1 MYNILGIDPGA
12 SGAIASF
19 KSDYVDRDINGIT
32 ACKCP
37 KEVLDM
43 VDIANSLSSPYF
55 KNKQKCYAYIEQVH
69 AMPHDGRSS
78 LFKFGTNYG
87 AWLGILHCLPYGD
100 YVIKVSPQKWMK
112 WWEVRMGT
120 KLPKI
125 KKDRKN
131 MLKFWASQCT
141 SQKVTLYNADAILIA
156 MYGYFNVLED
166 EMTELENEKNK
177 LLAEKEKLSV

>member
-12 SGAIASF
+12 SGAISTF
-19 KSDYVDRDINGIT
+19 MSDMKEFAIDNIIAY
-32 ACKCP
+32 KCP
-37 KEVLDM
+37 DSAEGMAEIVEKCLSGST
-43 VDIANSLSSPYF
+43 DIH
-55 KNKQKCYAYIEQVH
+55 AYIEQVH

-87 AWLGILHCLPYGD
+87 AWLGILCSLRHVDC
-100 YVIKVSPQKWMK
+100 VVKVSPQKWMK
-112 WWEVRMGT
+112 WWQIRMGT

-131 MLKFWASQCT
+131 MLKSWAQQCT

-156 MYGYFNVLED
+156 MYGYFQ
-166 EMTELENEKNK
+166 ELESEINK
-177 LLAEKEKLSV
+177 LENDKIKLLSEKEKLNV

>member
-12 SGAIASF
+12 SGAIAYF
-19 KSDYVDRDINGIT
+19 KSDDVKYDINAIT
-32 ACKCP
+32 AYKCP
-37 KEVLDM
+37 KEVIDM
-43 VDIANSLSSPYF
+43 ANLAHKLSNSEH
-55 KNKQKCYAYIEQVH
+55 QKCFAYIEQVH

-87 AWLGILHCLPYGD
+87 AWLGILCSLHHVDC
-100 YVIKVSPQKWMK
+100 VVKVSPQKWMK
-112 WWEVRMGT
+112 WWQIRMGT

-131 MLKFWASQCT
+131 MLKSWAQQCT

-156 MYGYFNVLED
+156 MYGYFQ
-166 EMTELENEKNK
+166 ELESEINK
-177 LLAEKEKLSV
+177 LENDKIKLLSEKEKLNV